1 MGSSPRREMKSRASE
16 RLPWKLIIKRLRV
29 RFSVFTA
36 AVPASGTAAVVIAV
50 IPAVIVGN
58 YAARV
63 AILVLVPP
71 VSVFHSS
78 LHSGLRRPYHHRSSP
93 EA

>member
-50 IPAVIVGN
+50 IAAVIVAN
-58 YAARV
+58 YAARL
-63 AILVLVPP
+63 AC
-71 VSVFHSS
+71 H
-78 LHSGLRRPYHHRSSP
+78 HSGLSCKGQCLSFFPSFWSS
-93 EA
+93 ASLSSSFFT